1 MTPNSFE
8 YEYLLR
14 YIHDMIIML
23 YLRKILLKIDQ
34 KLQLA
39 LVVYMLER
47 FDKLQLKYL
56 TMNIITTILN
66 LYNRD

>member
-47 FDKLQLKYL
+47 FDKL
-56 TMNIITTILN
+56 
-66 LYNRD
+66 